1 VEHADWEERADP
13 YNSYLFWGRE
23 LSMRSENSELY
34 ATQKLLQFAIVIVL
48 ITGVVGSSMAA
59 NDSRQQKTERG
70 LSNFAYE
77 VIECA
82 SYYSISAD
90 WLYRGGKFQDAQKAT
105 EINEYLFQ
113 VAREFTSPET
123 FQTRLNLVRDDQI
136 DSSNSDY
143 KDLSIL
149 ISRHHKRCEY
159 LYNNLETRMQQY
171 VAKEFYK

>member
-1 VEHADWEERADP
+1 
-13 YNSYLFWGRE
+13 
-23 LSMRSENSELY
+23 MRSENSELY

-90 WLYRGGKFQDAQKAT
+90 WLYRGGKFQDALKAT

-123 FQTRLNLVRDDQI
+123 FQTRL
-136 DSSNSDY
+136 
-143 KDLSIL
+143 
-149 ISRHHKRCEY
+149 
-159 LYNNLETRMQQY
+159 
-171 VAKEFYK
+171 